1 MERFLCLGVKEIHR
15 CAMRRAGSRMQRR
28 RKRTDQPL
36 RPRNRRVTRRSDLGR
51 TLFTAGVF
59 ALLSMIFA
67 PKAHYGYRLIFSAE
81 ATSHCVLSIDGK
93 RWVRGTPGRNSGDN
107 HAEDRSRSSRTAP
120 VGLARD
126 RRNRRDRPLLSIRAV
141 ALFERIF
148 GILPRLTIRLAF
160 LPTSLSKP
168 RFDGDLR
175 SVAQK

>member
-1 MERFLCLGVKEIHR
+1 MKKDQRLRGVRGCHHEKADGTFLMPNGTLFMPWSQRNSSLRDAKGRIVNAKTPKE
-15 CAMRRAGSRMQRR
+15 
-28 RKRTDQPL
+28 RTDQPL

-141 ALFERIF
+141 A
-148 GILPRLTIRLAF
+148 
-160 LPTSLSKP
+160 
-168 RFDGDLR
+168 
-175 SVAQK
+175 